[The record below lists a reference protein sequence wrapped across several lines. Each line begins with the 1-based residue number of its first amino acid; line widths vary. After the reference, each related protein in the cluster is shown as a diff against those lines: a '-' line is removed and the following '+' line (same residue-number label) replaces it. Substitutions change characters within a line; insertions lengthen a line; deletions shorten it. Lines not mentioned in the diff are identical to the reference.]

1 MDTDIDTRA
10 GRVIPAEK
18 EKTMKIRRRTEIQE
32 VTIKEY
38 VAEDGKVFDTEQ
50 ACREHEEIMTD
61 SIKVKYDAIP
71 RIEDFA
77 EDCMLPTWY
86 SSGEKVHI
94 IRIRDEQDV
103 DTLTKWVGRYSGDT
117 RKLTAN
123 DIGRVVMLVYDEY
136 CHYAMS
142 DYCDVLFYD
151 EDVLKRVQEFWQ
163 NVNKAEI

>member
-1 MDTDIDTRA
+1 
-10 GRVIPAEK
+10 
-18 EKTMKIRRRTEIQE
+18 MKINMKEELRK
-32 VTIKEY
+32 VVIKEY
-38 VAEDGKVFDTEQ
+38 VACDGKVFATEQ
-50 ACREHEEIMTD
+50 ACRKHEEIMTD

-103 DTLTKWVGRYSGDT
+103 ETLTKWVGRYSGDT
-117 RKLTAN
+117 RKLTTA

-136 CHYAMS
+136 CDYAKS
-142 DYCDVLFYD
+142 DYCDVLFYE

-163 NVNKAEI
+163 NISKAEI